1 MQETQAQSLGP
12 EDPPGEGNGNP
23 SSILAWENPLDRGGL
38 QSTGLQKSRT
48 DSATSQQQTEAWR
61 GMEPHRRVRG
71 RKFCSGWGRKKELG
85 ATSNHRF
92 LSL

>member
-1 MQETQAQSLGP
+1 MRVADLIWQTEAWASLVAQWERTHLLMQETQAQSLGP

-48 DSATSQQQTEAWR
+48 Q
-61 GMEPHRRVRG
+61 
-71 RKFCSGWGRKKELG
+71 
-85 ATSNHRF
+85 
-92 LSL
+92 LSH